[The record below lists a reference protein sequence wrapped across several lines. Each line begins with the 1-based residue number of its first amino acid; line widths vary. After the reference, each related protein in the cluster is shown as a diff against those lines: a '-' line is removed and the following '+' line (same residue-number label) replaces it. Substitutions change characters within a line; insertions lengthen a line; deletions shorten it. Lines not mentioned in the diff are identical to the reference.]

1 MRERS
6 SVHFT
11 VEWDVPEKYK
21 NNQDIQGYTVEY
33 WEEGFV
39 ESKHTNTTFRKEF
52 NVTGLDAGKVYVFQV
67 KINKD
72 GMESG
77 QLKVVTIPKGQS
89 N

>member
-1 MRERS
+1 M
-6 SVHFT
+6 
-11 VEWDVPEKYK
+11 PEKYK

-39 ESKHTNTTFRKEF
+39 ESKHTNTTFCKEF